1 MGKVEQVLKYRNR
14 SRVGF
19 YNAVSLL
26 DFVDENEFYEN
37 VEFPEELI
45 QKTEAEIKEEN
56 PEMSDD
62 ELRDEAISRLEE
74 SLAYWTIYFEP
85 EWENVKIAL
94 ECRLIPFRFK
104 EHFFLALGAC
114 GMDLS
119 PKLDAYQVLTS
130 GAIDE
135 FSILFTDE
143 KYFRYVVGD
152 EVTEKVKRVL
162 GLVGGP

>member
-1 MGKVEQVLKYRNR
+1 MEKVEQVLKYRGR
-14 SRVGF
+14 RRMGF

-26 DFVDENEFYEN
+26 DFVDEKEFFEN

-45 QKTEAEIKEEN
+45 QKTEAEIKEDN

-62 ELRDEAISRLEE
+62 DVRDEAMSMLEE

-85 EWENVKIAL
+85 EPEWENVEIAL
-94 ECRLIPFRFK
+94 ECGLIPFRFK
-104 EHFFLALGAC
+104 EHFFLAFGAC

-130 GAIDE
+130 GTIDE
-135 FSILFTDE
+135 FSMLFRDE

-162 GLVGGP
+162 GL